1 MPMPADPT
9 ADNIAHQAAAHV
21 AVPADFALER
31 LADPGFV
38 GGWAL
43 GSMNLSRLGDSPVYR
58 GHSLF
63 DGSEAFV
70 EIDAHPALGLIDYR
84 VGTQE
89 ARSPRIS
96 IRIVPGGVVGLDE
109 GRCLVVLMAWRV
121 HATPADRWAR
131 TCRAHEAEILL
142 LKGQLE
148 SAFRDS
154 HSRAQP

>member
-1 MPMPADPT
+1 MPAEP
-9 ADNIAHQAAAHV
+9 ANESIAHQAAAHV
-21 AVPADFALER
+21 AVPARFALER

-43 GSMNLSRLGDSPVYR
+43 GSMNLSRLGDSSVYR

-70 EIDAHPALGLIDYR
+70 EFQPHPGTGLIDYH

-89 ARSPRIS
+89 ARSPRVS
-96 IRIVPGGVVGLDE
+96 IRVVPGNVVGLDD

-121 HATPADRWAR
+121 HSTPYERWNR
-131 TCRAHEAEILL
+131 TCRAHEAEILI

-148 SAFRDS
+148 SALADS
-154 HSRAQP
+154 QRREQT